1 MKNLR
6 YVMLI
11 VFAVLL
17 VAGCSEDRK
26 KEAAKL
32 EKELEQR
39 QGEVAESTQVPPP
52 DTMAQHQAQMQA
64 EAVPAEPEVGTPAP
78 GQTSG
83 YSVQVASCESRKYA
97 ESLVEKY
104 KKRGFDPYI
113 TEFDYN
119 GQVYYR
125 VRLGP
130 YDSRA
135 AAESAKMELKDR
147 YSINAWV
154 DYTA

>member
-1 MKNLR
+1 MKHLR
-6 YVMLI
+6 YLVL
-11 VFAVLL
+11 VLFAVLL

-39 QGEVAESTQVPPP
+39 QGEVADTAQVTPPETTTTKP
-52 DTMAQHQAQMQA
+52 PAMKA
-64 EAVPAEPEVGTPAP
+64 EAVPAEPEVGTPTP
-78 GQTSG
+78 GQESG
-83 YSVQVASCESRKYA
+83 YSVQVASCESRDYA
-97 ESLVEKY
+97 ESLVKKY
-104 KKRGFDPYI
+104 KKRGFEPYI
-113 TEFDYN
+113 TTFDYN
-119 GQVYYR
+119 GQTYYR

-135 AAESAKMELKDR
+135 AAEAAKMELKDR
-147 YSINAWV
+147 YSINGWV